1 MTKEVPALKTIP
13 SLTQYFQA
21 TLDLSVRGEPVQL
34 IGLTDAQKLYV
45 LLGLIRYWQKESHHE
60 RLVFVHSDPK
70 QLGFWNELVQA
81 NNKKLVPTLE
91 IQSQQFWGFQRYRQ
105 QNHLRGPRL
114 QALSVLAFRERSAP
128 LIWASFSAL
137 AQSVTAPKIFRESCF
152 QLKQGEEYDLD
163 QLIKSLME
171 RGFRQVQEVEEVGQF
186 AVKGGMID
194 IFSPA
199 ESSAARCE
207 FFADTLQKIKLF
219 SVDTQLS
226 TGETSSLW
234 ISSNWE
240 EVFPI
245 SERKHDAQRLYD
257 ALLAE
262 DVSSSDRQGL
272 VDAFAEGH
280 VLNEMPILLPALR
293 RKSSHF
299 FDYLEPAD
307 RLVFLESVD
316 VCIAKY
322 THSYERWEKEYEEDR
337 LQKRIVL
344 STDAH
349 FLAPK
354 LVQKLIGKRPVL
366 EFGLNHSHAVEEQIQ
381 TSSQAPG
388 DWHLPA
394 LATDKSSLS
403 RWIECLED
411 PALAFRVILLVRQEE
426 HFLRIRSVL
435 QHHNLSFDQSDQ
447 RLDQLFST
455 PMGASITLAVGS
467 VPGLLW
473 DELSGVLILPEH
485 VFFGEYFIPAPTRKK
500 DAKNAF
506 RSFQELGIGSL
517 VVHSDH
523 GIGKYLGMKTMDVGG
538 STTDFLVLEYADQD
552 RLYLPVYRLGLLQ
565 KYSAVEHTESA
576 PLDKL
581 RSQSWIKRKSRAKK
595 SIQDIAD
602 QLLRLHAQRRLAG
615 RAPYSSLSDLYFQFE
630 ADFPYSETDDQQKAI
645 DEVNAD
651 LSSDLPMDRLICGDV
666 GFGKTEV
673 ALRAAMRVVLDG
685 YQIMVLAPTTLL
697 SYQHYETFA
706 RRFKPYGIEVGV
718 ANRFVKAD
726 RIKTNLERFTQG
738 KVDIMIGTH
747 RLLSGDVKPKNLG
760 LLIVDEEQRFGVTHK
775 EKLKQYKAECDIIT
789 LTATPIPR
797 SLHMSLV
804 GLRDISIIATP
815 PMERL
820 SIKTYIA
827 QFDAELIKRAI
838 RLEVQ
843 RGGQIF
849 FVHNRVQ
856 DIVEMSAFLRSLV
869 PEVTMTVAHGQMKEN
884 NVETTIVDFVQQ
896 KYSVLVCTTII
907 ESGIDMPNVNT
918 IIVNDADRFGLAQ
931 LYQMRGRVGRSTRQS
946 YAYFLTKAP
955 LASNEDAR
963 RRLEILATH
972 QELGVGFQI
981 ASYDLELRG
990 TGNILGGQ
998 QSGHM
1003 DDIGYEMYLDLLEKE
1018 MALLRGQER
1027 EPDVDPEIKIP
1038 LSASLSAA
1046 YVPQERQRLLLYK
1059 NLFSATEMEEV
1070 DRYRRECVDRFG
1082 NLPKEAYN
1090 LFQVASLKV
1099 LLRKMRVEQI
1109 QALKPHLFELRMS
1122 QLKEAQ
1128 IKILSEACALQSRIL
1143 TLTPDFK
1150 LIVNLGAGEI
1160 EDPLQRLIEVL
1171 FPLTIA

>member
-1 MTKEVPALKTIP
+1 MKTIP
-13 SLTQYFQA
+13 SLLKYSEETWALFSEGKALQ
-21 TLDLSVRGEPVQL
+21 LVGLSE
-34 IGLTDAQKLYV
+34 AQKLFV
-45 LLGLIRYWQKESHHE
+45 ILNLIRKWQSEKHRN
-60 RLVFVHSDPK
+60 RLIFVHSDPK
-70 QLGFWNELVQA
+70 QLGYWNELIQV
-81 NNKKLVPTLE
+81 NSPKPVPTLE
-91 IQSQQFWGFQRYRQ
+91 MQSQQFWGFQRYLQ

-114 QALSVLAFRERSAP
+114 QGISVLALRDRPAP
-128 LIWASFSAL
+128 ILFTSFAAL
-137 AQSVTAPKIFRESCF
+137 AQTVTSPERFRAACF
-152 QLKQGEEYDLD
+152 TLKQGEDYDLD
-163 QLIKSLME
+163 ELIQSLVE
-171 RGFRQVQEVEEVGQF
+171 RGFRQVGEVEEVGQF
-186 AVKGGMID
+186 AVKGGLLD
-194 IFSPA
+194 VFSPA
-199 ESSAARCE
+199 ESHAARCD

-226 TGETSSLW
+226 TGETQELW

-240 EVFPI
+240 EVFPMA
-245 SERKHDAQRLYD
+245 ERRQDAQRLYD
-257 ALLAE
+257 ALLE
-262 DVSSSDRQGL
+262 EELGSSDRQGL

-293 RKSSHF
+293 RASKSL
-299 FDYLEPAD
+299 FDYLEEDD
-307 RLVFLESVD
+307 RIVFLESAD
-316 VCIAKY
+316 LSLGRY
-322 THSYERWEKEYEEDR
+322 TNSYERWEKDYAEDKEH
-337 LQKRIVL
+337 KRIVL
-344 STDAH
+344 STEAH
-349 FLAPK
+349 FLNPK
-354 LVQKLIGKRPVL
+354 PLEKILKKRSLL
-366 EFGLNHSHAVEEQIQ
+366 EFGLNHNFTAEEQLQ
-381 TSSQAPG
+381 TSLQAPQ
-388 DWHLPA
+388 DWHLPPV
-394 LATDKSSLS
+394 THDKSALPL
-403 RWIECLED
+403 WIEHLED
-411 PALAFRVILLVRQEE
+411 SARSHSVRILVRQEE
-426 HFLRIRSVL
+426 HLLRVRSVL
-435 QHHNLSFDQSDQ
+435 QHHNLSFISSDQ
-447 RLDQLFST
+447 RIELSQSKKS
-455 PMGASITLAVGS
+455 AQSSISVAIGS

-473 DELSGVLILPEH
+473 DEVEGLLLLPEH
-485 VFFGEYFIPAPTRKK
+485 IFFGEYFIPAPTRKK

-506 RSFQELGIGSL
+506 RSFQELNVGSL

-523 GIGKYLGMKTMDVGG
+523 GIGKYIGMKTMDVGG

-565 KYSAVEHTESA
+565 KYSAVEHEGSGA
-576 PLDKL
+576 ALDKL

-602 QLLRLHAQRRLAG
+602 QLLRLHAQRRLAE
-615 RAPYSSLSDLYFQFE
+615 RVPYSSLSDAYFQFE
-630 ADFPYSETDDQQKAI
+630 ADFPFAETDDQQKAI
-645 DEVNAD
+645 DEVNSD

-673 ALRAAMRVVLDG
+673 ALRAAMRVALDG
-685 YQIMVLAPTTLL
+685 YQVMVLAPTTLL

-706 RRFKPYGIEVGV
+706 KRFKPYGLEVAV

-726 RIKTNLERFTQG
+726 KVKSNLEHFAKG
-738 KVDIMIGTH
+738 SVDIMIGTH

-775 EKLKQYKAECDIIT
+775 EKLKEYKASCDIIT

-827 QFDAELIKRAI
+827 QFDAELVKKAI
-838 RLEVQ
+838 RHEVQ

-856 DIVEMSAFLRSLV
+856 DILEMSAFLRSLL

-884 NVETTIVDFVQQ
+884 TVESTIVDFIQQ

-918 IIVNDADRFGLAQ
+918 IIVNDADRFGLSQ

-946 YAYFLTKAP
+946 YAYFLTKSA

-981 ASYDLELRG
+981 ASYDMELRG

-1003 DDIGYEMYLDLLEKE
+1003 DDIGYELYLDMLEKE
-1018 MALLRGQER
+1018 MATLRGQER
-1027 EPDVDPEIKIP
+1027 EPDIDPEIKIP

-1059 NLFSATEMEEV
+1059 NLFSATEIEEV
-1070 DRYRRECVDRFG
+1070 DRYRRESIDRFG
-1082 NLPKEAYN
+1082 DLPKEAYN

-1109 QALKPHLFELRMS
+1109 QALKPDLFELRMG
-1122 QLKEAQ
+1122 QLKATQ
-1128 IKILSEACALQSRIL
+1128 IQKIAEACALQSRIL
-1143 TLTPDFK
+1143 SLTPDFR
-1150 LIVNLGAGEI
+1150 LLVNLTGKGL
-1160 EDPLQRLIEVL
+1160 EDPLQKLIEVL
-1171 FPLTIA
+1171 FPLTMS

>member
-1 MTKEVPALKTIP
+1 MKTIP
-13 SLTQYFQA
+13 SLAKYFEESWELFSQGQA
-21 TLDLSVRGEPVQL
+21 LQLVGLS
-34 IGLTDAQKLYV
+34 DAQKLYV
-45 LLGLIRYWQKESHHE
+45 VLNLIHRWQASPHSG
-60 RLVFVHSDPK
+60 RLIFIHSDPK
-70 QLGFWNELVQA
+70 QLGYWNELVQS
-81 NNKKLVPTLE
+81 NSVRPIPSLE
-91 IQSQQFWGFQRYRQ
+91 IQSQQFWGFQRYLQ

-114 QALSVLAFRERSAP
+114 QGLSILTLRDRPAP
-128 LIWASFSAL
+128 ILWWSFSAL
-137 AQSVTAPKIFRESCF
+137 AQTVTSPKLFQESCF
-152 QLKQGEEYDLD
+152 SLKQGEEYDLD
-163 QLIKSLME
+163 LLIQSLVE
-171 RGFRQVQEVEEVGQF
+171 RGFRQVGEVEEVGHF
-186 AVKGGMID
+186 AVKGGLLD
-194 IFSPA
+194 LFSPA
-199 ESSAARCE
+199 EASAARCD

-226 TGETSSLW
+226 TGETDELW

-240 EVFPI
+240 ETFPL
-245 SERKHDAQRLYD
+245 SRRRDDAQRLYD
-257 ALLAE
+257 ALLQE
-262 DVSSSDRQGL
+262 ELSSSDRQGL

-293 RKSSHF
+293 KQKASL
-299 FDYLEPAD
+299 FDYLEPED
-307 RLVFLESVD
+307 RLVFLEAAD
-316 VCIAKY
+316 VCLGKF
-322 THSYERWEKEYEEDR
+322 TNSFERWEKDYEEDK
-337 LQKRIVL
+337 LNKRIVL
-344 STDAH
+344 STEAH
-349 FLAPK
+349 FLNPK
-354 LVQKLIGKRPVL
+354 QLQKLLTKYKLL
-366 EFGLNHSHAVEEQIQ
+366 EFGLNHSHSAEHQLQ
-381 TSSQAPG
+381 TSQQAPTTWG
-388 DWHLPA
+388 LPA
-394 LATDKSSLS
+394 LTTDKSSLPH
-403 RWIECLED
+403 WIEHLED
-411 PALAFRVILLVRQEE
+411 PARTHSVRILVRQEE
-426 HFLRIRSVL
+426 HFLRLRSLL
-435 QHHNLSFDQSDQ
+435 QHHNLAFEQSDK
-447 RLDQLFST
+447 RLEQLLSVA
-455 PMGASITLAVGS
+455 PRAKNLSISIGS
-467 VPGLLW
+467 LPNLLW
-473 DELSGVLILPEH
+473 DEINGMLLLPEH
-485 VFFGEYFIPAPTRKK
+485 VFFGEHFIPAPIRKK

-523 GIGKYLGMKTMDVGG
+523 GIGKYLGMKTMNVGG

-552 RLYLPVYRLGLLQ
+552 RLYLPVYRLNLLQ
-565 KYSAVEHTESA
+565 KYSAVEHDESRA

-581 RSQSWIKRKSRAKK
+581 RSQSWIKRKGRAKK

-602 QLLRLHAQRRLAG
+602 QLLRLHAQRRLAE
-615 RAPYSSLSDLYFQFE
+615 RVPYSSLSDMYFQFE
-630 ADFPYSETDDQQKAI
+630 ADFPYAETDDQQKAI

-685 YQIMVLAPTTLL
+685 YQVMVLAPTTLL

-706 RRFKPYGIEVGV
+706 KRFKPYGIEVAV

-726 RIKTNLERFTQG
+726 KVKSNLDHFAKG
-738 KVDIMIGTH
+738 SVDIMIGTH
-747 RLLSGDVKPKNLG
+747 RLLSADVKPKNLG

-775 EKLKQYKAECDIIT
+775 EKLKLYKAACDIIT

-820 SIKTYIA
+820 SIKTYIS
-827 QFDAELIKRAI
+827 QYDPELIKRAI
-838 RLEVQ
+838 RHEVQ

-856 DIVEMSAFLRSLV
+856 DILEVSGYLRSLL

-884 NVETTIVDFVQQ
+884 TVESTIVDFIQQ

-918 IIVNDADRFGLAQ
+918 IIVNDADRFGLSQ

-946 YAYFLTKAP
+946 YAYFMTKAP

-981 ASYDLELRG
+981 ASYDMELRG

-1003 DDIGYEMYLDLLEKE
+1003 DDIGYELYLDMLEKE
-1018 MALLRGQER
+1018 MATLRGEER
-1027 EPDVDPEIKIP
+1027 EPDIDPEIKIP
-1038 LSASLSAA
+1038 MSASLSAE

-1059 NLFSATEMEEV
+1059 NLFSATEIEEV
-1070 DRYRRECVDRFG
+1070 DRYRRESIDRFG

-1109 QALKPHLFELRMS
+1109 QALKPALFELRMG
-1122 QLKEAQ
+1122 QLKASQ
-1128 IKILSEACALQSRIL
+1128 IKSIAEACALQSRIL
-1143 TLTPDFK
+1143 SLTPDFK
-1150 LIVNLGAGEI
+1150 LLVNIGDKNL
-1160 EDPLQRLIEVL
+1160 EDPLQKLIEVL
-1171 FPLTIA
+1171 FPLTMT